1 MMKAE
6 YNRQGAARKELVQAI
21 STITGEK
28 AKYLFLP
35 TKAYQI
41 GNIMVWKTGTM
52 ECEDAEL
59 FQKVVETLESKGFRP
74 EGTAADQ
81 AGMEETTEPEAPQE
95 TAEPEDATE
104 AEIPQETADVETVPE
119 ETELA
124 ETPEETEEVAESAET
139 TEPDEAD
146 TLTISLPDDLTEEDF
161 EKLKNLVASKASL
174 FKKALG
180 TDDLTIQRADGKI
193 SFPWFH
199 GADSAKVQAYSRL
212 VKALY
217 QFAKNAKRVTAK
229 EHEVPNEKYAFRC
242 FLLRLGFIGKEYKD
256 CRKILLEKLSGS
268 AAFRNGGKKDAVSQ

>member
-1 MMKAE
+1 MKAE
-6 YNRQGAARKELVQAI
+6 YNRQGAERKELVQAI

-35 TKAYQI
+35 TKAYRI
-41 GNIMVWKTGTM
+41 GNIMVWKNGTM

-59 FQKVVETLESKGFRP
+59 FQKVVEALESKGFRP
-74 EGTAADQ
+74 EETAADQ
-81 AGMEETTEPEAPQE
+81 AGMEETTEPEATQG
-95 TAEPEDATE
+95 TAEPEEVTE
-104 AEIPQETADVETVPE
+104 AETLQEPADVETVPE

-124 ETPEETEEVAESAET
+124 EAPEETEEVADSAET
-139 TEPDEAD
+139 TEPGEAD
-146 TLTISLPDDLTEEDF
+146 ALTISLPDDLTDEDF
-161 EKLKNLVASKASL
+161 AKLQNLVASKANL
-174 FKKALG
+174 FRKALG

-199 GADSAKVQAYSRL
+199 GTGSARAQAYSRL
-212 VKALY
+212 VTALC
-217 QFAKNAKRVTAK
+217 QLAKKSKRITAK

-256 CRKILLEKLSGS
+256 CRKILLERLSGS

>member
-6 YNRQGAARKELVQAI
+6 YNRQGAERKELVQAI

-35 TKAYQI
+35 TKAYRI

-59 FQKVVETLESKGFRP
+59 FQKVVEALESKGFWP
-74 EGTAADQ
+74 EETAADQ
-81 AGMEETTEPEAPQE
+81 AGMEETTEPEATQE
-95 TAEPEDATE
+95 TAEPEEVKE
-104 AEIPQETADVETVPE
+104 AEIPQDTADVETVLK

-124 ETPEETEEVAESAET
+124 EAPEETEEVAESAET
-139 TEPDEAD
+139 IEPDGIN
-146 TLTISLPDDLTEEDF
+146 TLTISLPDDLTDEDF
-161 EKLKNLVASKASL
+161 AKLQNLVASKASL

-193 SFPWFH
+193 AFPWFH
-199 GADSAKVQAYSRL
+199 GADSARAQAYSRL
-212 VKALY
+212 VTALC
-217 QFAKNAKRVTAK
+217 QLAKKSKRITAK

-256 CRKILLEKLSGS
+256 CRKILLERLSGS

>member
-1 MMKAE
+1 MKVE

-21 STITGEK
+21 SAITGEK

-35 TKAYQI
+35 TKAYRI
-41 GNIMVWKTGTM
+41 GSIMVWKNGAM
-52 ECEDAEL
+52 ECEDGEL
-59 FQKVVETLESKGFRP
+59 FQKVVKELETRGFKP
-74 EGTAADQ
+74 
-81 AGMEETTEPEAPQE
+81 EETAVEEPAAEQAAPAQTPEQEPAKE
-95 TAEPEDATE
+95 TAEPDAATE
-104 AEIPQETADVETVPE
+104 TAGEM
-119 ETELA
+119 ETE
-124 ETPEETEEVAESAET
+124 
-139 TEPDEAD
+139 EAD
-146 TLTISLPDDLTEEDF
+146 TLTISLPDDFSEEDF
-161 EKLKNLVASKASL
+161 GKLQNLVASKAAL

-180 TDDLTIQRADGKI
+180 TDDLTITREDGKI

-199 GADSAKVQAYSRL
+199 EADGAKVQAYSRL
-212 VKALY
+212 VTALC

>member
-1 MMKAE
+1 MKVE

-21 STITGEK
+21 SAITGEK

-35 TKAYQI
+35 TKAYRI
-41 GNIMVWKTGTM
+41 GSIMVWKNGAM
-52 ECEDAEL
+52 ECENPE
-59 FQKVVETLESKGFRP
+59 QCRKVVEALESKGFRP
-74 EGTAADQ
+74 EETAADQ
-81 AGMEETTEPEAPQE
+81 AGMEETTEPETTQE
-95 TAEPEDATE
+95 TAESKEVTVTGVA
-104 AEIPQETADVETVPE
+104 QETEPKETVEPE
-119 ETELA
+119 ETLENEA
-124 ETPEETEEVAESAET
+124 QETSPEPEEEQY
-139 TEPDEAD
+139 PDGID

-199 GADSAKVQAYSRL
+199 GADSARAQAYAKL
-212 VKALY
+212 VTALC
-217 QFAKNAKRVTAK
+217 QLAKKSKRITAK

-242 FLLRLGFIGKEYKD
+242 FLLRLGFIGSEYKD

-268 AAFRNGGKKDAVSQ
+268 AAYRDGGEKDAVSQ

>member
-1 MMKAE
+1 MKVE

-59 FQKVVETLESKGFRP
+59 FQKVVEALESKGFRP
-74 EGTAADQ
+74 EETAADQ
-81 AGMEETTEPEAPQE
+81 AGMEETTEPEATQE
-95 TAEPEDATE
+95 TAEPEEVKE
-104 AEIPQETADVETVPE
+104 AEIPQDTADVETVLK

-124 ETPEETEEVAESAET
+124 EAPEETEEVAESAET
-139 TEPDEAD
+139 IEPDGID
-146 TLTISLPDDLTEEDF
+146 TLTISIPDDLTDEDF
-161 EKLKNLVASKASL
+161 AKLQNLVASKASL

-180 TDDLTIQRADGKI
+180 TDDLNIQRADGKI

-199 GADSAKVQAYSRL
+199 GADSARAQAYSRL
-212 VKALY
+212 VMALC
-217 QFAKNAKRVTAK
+217 QLAKKSKRITAK

-242 FLLRLGFIGKEYKD
+242 FLLRLGFIGQEYKE